1 MVGNNVKGV
10 SERKG
15 VAKILSRI
23 SRVDSTFEC
32 NVEHTT
38 SIRPTKVL
46 LIAYLGPHS
55 AVGYSN
61 HEADGR
67 FSQTATWRLP
77 SGVPGLVNEY
87 FSPGNTPAGVF
98 ARIVEKW
105 ETHILRSIKE
115 AKICNE

>member
-1 MVGNNVKGV
+1 MVGNNVKDV

-23 SRVDSTFEC
+23 SRIDSTFEC
-32 NVEHTT
+32 NVEHTRLTT
-38 SIRPTKVL
+38 SIRLTKVL

-55 AVGYSN
+55 ALGYSN

-67 FSQTATWRLP
+67 FSQTATGGLP

-87 FSPGNTPAGVF
+87 FSPANTPAGVF
-98 ARIVEKW
+98 ARIVE
-105 ETHILRSIKE
+105 RSGKR
-115 AKICNE
+115 ASSAV